1 MTLFKQISLIF
12 TIFIGLIVFTLS
24 YFNFKSS
31 NDFLISQIHSSS
43 KNSAISL
50 GLSLNSVADPDDLST
65 MESMISAIFDSGY
78 YESITLIDTD
88 GKVLLESK
96 QPVVVKDVP
105 QWFMD
110 FVHFEVP
117 IAKTEVMAGW
127 FPMGRLTIKGHAGY
141 GYTQLWVAFKETLT
155 SIAIWLL
162 VSFISLYI
170 VLSFILKALKNI
182 QKQALGINSNEFI
195 KVTHM
200 PYTTEFKE
208 VTVAMNSMVE
218 KVEEIFEKEAESFRK
233 YQELLYTDQ
242 DTKLWNRRY
251 FMVELN
257 NYLESQDSNSN
268 GMVSFISINNFS
280 KIKEQ
285 LGFKELQSILDEMI
299 DDTRKSIHSVNN
311 PIFARMNNTDFALI
325 LPNCNAEVIE
335 KEFATLIYKIKSD
348 LSKHD
353 LPKDVYVSIAVS
365 CYTHNDSIKDILSR
379 LDYSLSQ
386 AKIRNDYGL
395 VFSKECGGEMLG
407 KDEWR
412 DKIKDSIENGNFK
425 IALQSILDDHSGT
438 YHKEAYMRL
447 QDGERVLS
455 AGAFISVIASLGLM
469 DKVERHI
476 LELIFEY
483 VNSKKESVSVNI
495 GTEFIADTA
504 NISWLREKLR
514 ECDTKIYFEINN
526 SVILKNLELFKDF
539 SGLVRAFKH
548 SVGIDN
554 FSSSGGDL
562 SYLQELK
569 PSFIK
574 INQNTLLDM
583 DSSSSEALGIISK
596 SLGISIIATAVE
608 NDDQKH
614 KLEDIEVKLFQGRGI
629 ADIQL
634 VGEK

>member
-1 MTLFKQISLIF
+1 
-12 TIFIGLIVFTLS
+12 
-24 YFNFKSS
+24 
-31 NDFLISQIHSSS
+31 
-43 KNSAISL
+43 
-50 GLSLNSVADPDDLST
+50 
-65 MESMISAIFDSGY
+65 
-78 YESITLIDTD
+78 
-88 GKVLLESK
+88 
-96 QPVVVKDVP
+96 
-105 QWFMD
+105 
-110 FVHFEVP
+110 
-117 IAKTEVMAGW
+117 MAGW